1 MMTKHLI
8 LLGHRMTKIF
18 SVLLVTSICYG
29 DIITLKNNNSYSGEL
44 VKFLDGEK
52 ILFKALPSAN
62 LIVDITEIQSLTLSN
77 NTVIIENGKLLV
89 DDYRKTDDLYYG
101 KVFMT
106 GICCIGIL
114 FIGILVISNVGIYGD
129 FDVCF
134 DPNCG

>member
-1 MMTKHLI
+1 MVRQQILVKVISTLLI
-8 LLGHRMTKIF
+8 VSTCLGDEI
-18 SVLLVTSICYG
+18 V
-29 DIITLKNNNSYSGEL
+29 LKNNNSYSGEL
-44 VKFLDGEK
+44 VKFIDSDR

-114 FIGILVISNVGIYGD
+114 FIGILVISNVEILGD

>member
-62 LIVDITEIQSLTLSN
+62 LIVDIIEIQNLTLSN

-89 DDYRKTDDLYYG
+89 DDYRKTDDLYYS
-101 KVFMT
+101 KVFLT
-106 GICCIGIL
+106 GICLSLIHI
-114 FIGILVISNVGIYGD
+114 
-129 FDVCF
+129 
-134 DPNCG
+134 

>member
-1 MMTKHLI
+1 MVRQQI
-8 LLGHRMTKIF
+8 LVKVF
-18 SVLLVTSICYG
+18 STLLVVSTCFADEIV
-29 DIITLKNNNSYSGEL
+29 LKNNNSYSGEL
-44 VKFLDGEK
+44 VKFIDSDR
-52 ILFKALPSAN
+52 ILFKAMPSAN

-114 FIGILVISNVGIYGD
+114 FIGILVIGNVTILGD

-134 DPNCG
+134 DPNCS

>member
-1 MMTKHLI
+1 MVRQKLLKVISTLLI
-8 LLGHRMTKIF
+8 LSTCLADEI
-18 SVLLVTSICYG
+18 V
-29 DIITLKNNNSYSGEL
+29 LKNNNSYSGEL
-44 VKFLDGEK
+44 VKFIDSDR

-77 NTVIIENGKLLV
+77 NTVIIKNGKLLV

-114 FIGILVISNVGIYGD
+114 FIGILVISNVEILGD

>member
-1 MMTKHLI
+1 MVRQQI
-8 LLGHRMTKIF
+8 LVKVF
-18 SVLLVTSICYG
+18 STLLVVSTCFADEIV
-29 DIITLKNNNSYSGEL
+29 LKNNNSYSGEL
-44 VKFLDGEK
+44 VKFIDSDR

-114 FIGILVISNVGIYGD
+114 FIGILVISNVEILGD

>member
-1 MMTKHLI
+1 MVRQKLLKVISTLLI
-8 LLGHRMTKIF
+8 ISTCLADEI
-18 SVLLVTSICYG
+18 V
-29 DIITLKNNNSYSGEL
+29 LKNNNSYSGEL
-44 VKFLDGEK
+44 VKFIDSDR

-106 GICCIGIL
+106 GICCIGIIL
-114 FIGILVISNVGIYGD
+114 FIGILVISNVEIFGD
-129 FDVCF
+129 SDVCF
-134 DPNCG
+134 DPNCW

>member
-1 MMTKHLI
+1 MVRQQILVKVCSTLLI
-8 LLGHRMTKIF
+8 VSTCLGDEI
-18 SVLLVTSICYG
+18 V
-29 DIITLKNNNSYSGEL
+29 LKNNNSYSGEL
-44 VKFLDGEK
+44 VKFIDSDR
-52 ILFKALPSAN
+52 ISFKALPSAN
-62 LIVDITEIQSLTLSN
+62 LIVDITEIQSLTLSD

-106 GICCIGIL
+106 EICCIGIL
-114 FIGILVISNVGIYGD
+114 LIGILVISNVEILGD

>member
-1 MMTKHLI
+1 MFSTLLI
-8 LLGHRMTKIF
+8 ISTCLGDEI
-18 SVLLVTSICYG
+18 VLQ
-29 DIITLKNNNSYSGEL
+29 NNNSYSGEL
-44 VKFLDGEK
+44 VKFIDSDR

-114 FIGILVISNVGIYGD
+114 FIGILVIGNITILGD

-134 DPNCG
+134 DPNCD

>member
-1 MMTKHLI
+1 MVRQKLLKVISTLLI
-8 LLGHRMTKIF
+8 ISTCLADEI
-18 SVLLVTSICYG
+18 V
-29 DIITLKNNNSYSGEL
+29 LKNNNAYSGEL
-44 VKFLDGEK
+44 VKFIDSDR

-114 FIGILVISNVGIYGD
+114 FIGILVIGNITILGD

-134 DPNCG
+134 DPNCD

>member
-1 MMTKHLI
+1 MVRQQI
-8 LLGHRMTKIF
+8 LVKVF
-18 SVLLVTSICYG
+18 STLLVVSTCLG
-29 DIITLKNNNSYSGEL
+29 DEIVLKNNNSYSGEL
-44 VKFLDGEK
+44 VKFIEDDR

-62 LIVDITEIQSLTLSN
+62 LIVDITEIQNLTLSN

-89 DDYRKTDDLYYG
+89 DDYIKTDDLYYG

-114 FIGILVISNVGIYGD
+114 FIGILVISNVEILGD

>member
-1 MMTKHLI
+1 MVRQKLLKVISTLLI
-8 LLGHRMTKIF
+8 ISTCLADEI
-18 SVLLVTSICYG
+18 V
-29 DIITLKNNNSYSGEL
+29 LKNNNAYSGEL
-44 VKFLDGEK
+44 VKFIDSDR

-114 FIGILVISNVGIYGD
+114 FIGILVISNVEILGD

>member
-1 MMTKHLI
+1 MVRQQILVKVISTLLI
-8 LLGHRMTKIF
+8 ISTCLGDEI
-18 SVLLVTSICYG
+18 VLQ
-29 DIITLKNNNSYSGEL
+29 NNNSYSGEL
-44 VKFLDGEK
+44 VKFIDSDR

-106 GICCIGIL
+106 GICCIGIIL
-114 FIGILVISNVGIYGD
+114 FIGILVISNVEIFGD
-129 FDVCF
+129 SDDCF
-134 DPNCG
+134 EPNCW

>member
-29 DIITLKNNNSYSGEL
+29 DIITLKNNNSYNGEL

-101 KVFMT
+101 KVFLT
-106 GICCIGIL
+106 GICCIVILFGGIL
-114 FIGILVISNVGIYGD
+114 AISNVGILGNYD
-129 FDVCF
+129 ACF
-134 DPNCG
+134 EPKCD

>member
-1 MMTKHLI
+1 MVRQQILVKVCSTLLI
-8 LLGHRMTKIF
+8 VSTYLGDEI
-18 SVLLVTSICYG
+18 V
-29 DIITLKNNNSYSGEL
+29 LKNNNAYSGEL
-44 VKFLDGEK
+44 VKFIDSDR

-114 FIGILVISNVGIYGD
+114 FIGILVISNVEILGD

>member
-44 VKFLDGEK
+44 VRFIDSDR

-106 GICCIGIL
+106 VIFFKLRYYGGL
-114 FIGILVISNVGIYGD
+114 FVLDNITLIYL
-129 FDVCF
+129 F
-134 DPNCG
+134 

>member
-1 MMTKHLI
+1 
-8 LLGHRMTKIF
+8 MTKIF

-44 VKFLDGEK
+44 VKFLDGER

-62 LIVDITEIQSLTLSN
+62 LIVDIIEIQNLTLSN

-114 FIGILVISNVGIYGD
+114 FIGILVIGNVTILGD

-134 DPNCG
+134 NPNCS

>member
-1 MMTKHLI
+1 MTKHLKI
-8 LLGHRMTKIF
+8 LGHRMTKIF
-18 SVLLVTSICYG
+18 SLLLFTSICYG
-29 DIITLKNNNSYSGEL
+29 DIITLKNNNSYNGEL

-62 LIVDITEIQSLTLSN
+62 LIVDIIEIQNLTLSN

-114 FIGILVISNVGIYGD
+114 FIGILVISNVEILGD

>member
-44 VKFLDGEK
+44 VKFLDGER

-62 LIVDITEIQSLTLSN
+62 LIVDIIEIQNLTLSN

-89 DDYRKTDDLYYG
+89 NDYRKTDDLYYG
-101 KVFMT
+101 KVFGRNMLYRDT
-106 GICCIGIL
+106 IWWN
-114 FIGILVISNVGIYGD
+114 FSD
-129 FDVCF
+129 
-134 DPNCG
+134 

>member
-1 MMTKHLI
+1 MVRQQILVKVISTLLI
-8 LLGHRMTKIF
+8 VSTCLG
-18 SVLLVTSICYG
+18 
-29 DIITLKNNNSYSGEL
+29 DEIILKNNNSYSGEL
-44 VKFLDGEK
+44 VKFIDSDR

-114 FIGILVISNVGIYGD
+114 FIGILVISNVEILGD

>member
-1 MMTKHLI
+1 MVRQQILVKVISTLLI
-8 LLGHRMTKIF
+8 ISTCLGDEI
-18 SVLLVTSICYG
+18 VLQ
-29 DIITLKNNNSYSGEL
+29 NNNSYSGEL
-44 VKFLDGEK
+44 VKFIDSDR

-62 LIVDITEIQSLTLSN
+62 LIVDITEIKSLTLSN

-114 FIGILVISNVGIYGD
+114 FIGILVISNVTILGD